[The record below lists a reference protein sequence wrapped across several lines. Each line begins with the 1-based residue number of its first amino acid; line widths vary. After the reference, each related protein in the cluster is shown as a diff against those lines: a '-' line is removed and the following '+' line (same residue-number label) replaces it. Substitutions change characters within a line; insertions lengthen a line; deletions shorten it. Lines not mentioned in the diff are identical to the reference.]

1 MDGVRENIEFKLP
14 NELRTP
20 SGKVVPSVG

>member
-1 MDGVRENIEFKLP
+1 VRENIEFKLP